1 MARSSAYLFALFL
14 LSGALSG
21 CETFQSLGD
30 KIKSIDFGTSSPK
43 SEAAAATT
51 GIAAPETKTLAA
63 DLPEKCPQLKILG
76 DLSQIT
82 QFANPKSPLDGTMI
96 AKATFSGIDASCQVT
111 PNAVT
116 LDIALDFDGTLGP
129 VGVSSSG
136 KGEANYTYP
145 YFLSV
150 VTPEGQIMSK
160 DVFALT
166 MVYEPGVPTLHK
178 QDRLRQTIPL
188 AQGQLANQFQIVVGF
203 QLNADELSYNRSAK
217 Q

>member
-1 MARSSAYLFALFL
+1 MRRSSTYLFTLLL

-21 CETFQSLGD
+21 CEAVQSLGD
-30 KIKSIDFGTSSPK
+30 KIKSIDLGSGSAKTANAP
-43 SEAAAATT
+43 EAALAAE
-51 GIAAPETKTLAA
+51 PKTLAA
-63 DLPEKCPQLKILG
+63 ELPEKCPQLKILG

-111 PNAVT
+111 PNSVT

-129 VGVSSSG
+129 VGLRSSG

-150 VTPEGQIMSK
+150 VTPDGAIMSK

-166 MVYEPGVPTLHK
+166 MVYEQGVPTLHK

-188 AQGQLANQFQIVVGF
+188 AAGQNANQFQIVVGF
-203 QLNADELSYNRSAK
+203 QLNADELSFNRSAK
-217 Q
+217 P

>member
-1 MARSSAYLFALFL
+1 MARSSAYLFALLL
-14 LSGALSG
+14 LSGSLSG

-30 KIKSIDFGTSSPK
+30 KIKSIDLSPSAAKSEAPAGTSS
-43 SEAAAATT
+43 
-51 GIAAPETKTLAA
+51 AAPETKTLAA
-63 DLPEKCPQLKILG
+63 ELPEKCPQLKILG

-82 QFANPKSPLDGTMI
+82 QFANPKSPLDGTII

-111 PNAVT
+111 PNAVI

-129 VGVSSSG
+129 VGLRSSG
-136 KGEANYTYP
+136 NGEANYTYP

-150 VTPEGQIMSK
+150 VTPEGNIMSK

-166 MVYEPGVPTLHK
+166 MVYEAGVPTLHK